1 MPFRSLVS
9 HLQHGLTLMPVHIQE
24 AAQLLLDA
32 EVSAQAKAD
41 FLETLHKR
49 GETVE
54 EIANFVQ
61 EFLKR
66 AVNPGIDRSKISGPM
81 LDVVGTGGDGL
92 NLFNVSTT
100 AIFILAAGGVCVVK
114 HGNRGITGKCGGA
127 DVLEALGVKVDLPPE
142 HLAAVVQRV
151 GLGFLFAPMYHP
163 AFKAVIEARKLLAA
177 KKKRSIF
184 NLLGPLLNPAQPDY
198 QLVGVYDQKLTQS
211 FAQILSMLGRKAAWV
226 VHGSTGEGR
235 GMDELST
242 LGGNDVVQVQSGQIT
257 AMKLYPAEYGFFPGK
272 LEELVGGDAQE
283 NADILE
289 GILTGQVIGGRRDMA
304 LLNAAAGFMLTGMVQ
319 DLNAGKVLAESVIS
333 SGAAHAKLRA
343 LQQTC

>member
-9 HLQHGLTLMPVHIQE
+9 HLQHGLSLLPVHITE

-32 EVSAQAKAD
+32 EVAAVAKAE
-41 FLETLHKR
+41 FLAALHEK
-49 GETVE
+49 GETAE
-54 EIANFVQ
+54 EIAGFVQ

-66 AVNPGIDRSKISGPM
+66 AVNPGIDRNKLSGPV

-127 DVLEALGVKVDLPPE
+127 DVLEALGVKIDLPPE
-142 HLAAVVQRV
+142 HLAEVVQKV

-177 KKKRSIF
+177 QKKRSIF

-198 QLVGVYDQKLTQS
+198 QLVGVYDEKLLQP
-211 FAQILSMLGRKAAWV
+211 FARILSMLGRKAAWV
-226 VHGSTGEGR
+226 VHGSVGDGR

-242 LGGNDVVQVQSGQIT
+242 LGGNDVVQVQGGQIT
-257 AMKLYPAEYGFFPGK
+257 KRKLYPAEYGFFPGK
-272 LEELVGGDAQE
+272 LDELVGGDAQE

-289 GILTGQVIGGRRDMA
+289 GILAGQVTGGRKDMA
-304 LLNAAAGFMLTGMVQ
+304 LLNAAAGFMITGKAK
-319 DLNAGKVLAESVIS
+319 DFNEGRALAEGVIS

-343 LQQTC
+343 LQQAC